1 MSASHQFDEHDP
13 LNLLQALHV
22 DHATR
27 DASAAKLIVGG
38 SPVARPNDNL
48 THVELGWYEKQSE
61 HWIRFGRKVR
71 EQILDRRRRVLS
83 FRADT
88 IFAFVRWSS
97 NGYGTVVS
105 RIDIVRAVS
114 PGEPYQ
120 TVPWVRPGGD
130 ILLKIEGWPKVE
142 RVLQLIDAI
151 EALELDPAD
160 AAPDYWRHAHNRLIA
175 GEEPRAYSRAQHRA
189 WLLRRRAAP

>member
-1 MSASHQFDEHDP
+1 MSAPHQFREHA
-13 LNLLQALHV
+13 QA
-22 DHATR
+22 TG
-27 DASAAKLIVGG
+27 DAIGVTPTAH
-38 SPVARPNDNL
+38 PTDNL

-61 HWIRFGRKVR
+61 HWVRFGRKVR

-83 FRADT
+83 YRAGT
-88 IFAFVRWSS
+88 IFAFVRWAS

-175 GEEPRAYSRAQHRA
+175 GEEPRAYCRAQHRA
-189 WLLRRRAAP
+189 WLLRRRAEP